1 MNHTKKI
8 AKECMRGNKKQN
20 RILHLGLCSLCIFS
34 MMLLLFQVS
43 FLEYRQEEVEKQYG
57 AWSGAVYNADVE
69 ICDFLKES
77 NDVKKIGEISTF
89 KDLVIFQDDFS
100 AYIGTIDEEALI
112 CWKGVCQVGK
122 RRLF

>member
-69 ICDFLKES
+69 ICDFLKQS
-77 NDVKKIGEISTF
+77 PLP
-89 KDLVIFQDDFS
+89 DLADSLPAYQFFPARKLPHLLFQYKQKNHPERS
-100 AYIGTIDEEALI
+100 LNP
-112 CWKGVCQVGK
+112 
-122 RRLF
+122 